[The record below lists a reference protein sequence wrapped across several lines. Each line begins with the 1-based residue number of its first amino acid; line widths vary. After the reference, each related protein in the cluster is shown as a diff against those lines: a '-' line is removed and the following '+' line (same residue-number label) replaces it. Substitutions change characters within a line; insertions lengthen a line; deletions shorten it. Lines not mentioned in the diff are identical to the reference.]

1 MKAKTI
7 VRILTVVLLAIMLVS
22 TGLTVVNAANVT
34 IPIDQVE
41 GDTTSDIAK
50 GVNNIGGTILG
61 VLQVAAAVIA
71 VIVLVVLAIKY
82 IMASPNDKADI
93 EESATGYI
101 IGAVILFGASGLLA
115 WLQNTVGNVMNK

>member
-34 IPIDQVE
+34 IPIDQVK

-82 IMASPNDKADI
+82 IMASPNDKADLKNEVI
-93 EESATGYI
+93 LVV
-101 IGAVILFGASGLLA
+101 IGAVLIFGGA
-115 WLQNTVGNVMNK
+115 NVLTWVVSSFNSALG

>member
-34 IPIDQVE
+34 IPIDQVK

-93 EESATGYI
+93 KKSATGYI

-115 WLQNTVGNVMNK
+115 WLQNTVSKVIE